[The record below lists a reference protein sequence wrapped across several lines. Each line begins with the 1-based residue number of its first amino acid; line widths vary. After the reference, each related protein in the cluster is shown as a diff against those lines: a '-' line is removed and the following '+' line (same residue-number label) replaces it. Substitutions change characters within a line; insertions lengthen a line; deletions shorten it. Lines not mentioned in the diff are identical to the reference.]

1 MEKNILIVED
11 KEATLRML
19 EKLIREDVGGVAV
32 FLARDYES
40 ALREAVLRNIDVFLI
55 DIVLDT
61 AVTDASGMR
70 FAKRV
75 REDENY
81 LFTPIIF
88 ITGLEDPRL
97 YAYKELHSFGYIEKP
112 FAKENVV
119 ELVKDA
125 LRYQPRVREDEN
137 VYFPKDGILIA
148 VKLSEIIYAEVQS
161 HSLYITIKKFA
172 VLTQRKGF
180 IQCSRNTVINKRF
193 IKNVDMVNRYISF
206 KECKEQ
212 VGIGTVYKKKV
223 YQELMDV

>member
-119 ELVKDA
+119 ELPTASVAEAAKEEKA
-125 LRYQPRVREDEN
+125 EEAAPEKEKSRAEAED
-137 VYFPKDGILIA
+137 DGFL
-148 VKLSEIIYAEVQS
+148 EIMKFF
-161 HSLYITIKKFA
+161 KK
-172 VLTQRKGF
+172 
-180 IQCSRNTVINKRF
+180 
-193 IKNVDMVNRYISF
+193 
-206 KECKEQ
+206 
-212 VGIGTVYKKKV
+212 
-223 YQELMDV
+223 